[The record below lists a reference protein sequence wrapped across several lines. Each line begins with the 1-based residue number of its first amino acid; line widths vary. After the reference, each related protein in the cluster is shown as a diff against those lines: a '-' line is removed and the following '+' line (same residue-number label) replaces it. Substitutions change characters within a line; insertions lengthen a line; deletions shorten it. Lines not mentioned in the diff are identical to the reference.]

1 MRSKKTKLTFCIC
14 VIVLTI
20 ILILYSLWA
29 NTALQITEYNVT
41 DPLLPEAFDGYRI
54 VQVSDLHCTEFGADN
69 SKLIDAIAESCPDI
83 IVITGD
89 FLDTRYGTE
98 EICISF
104 AGSAA
109 NIAPTYYISGNHDPY
124 TDDYT
129 AFTAKLENAGVTVLE
144 NETVTLYSGNSSIAL
159 IGIDDPILL
168 KKNTSGVN
176 SSSRIS
182 QALDTLSG
190 STEGY
195 TVLLAHHPEFVNVY
209 AEYGIS
215 LVFSGHAH
223 GGQFRFP
230 VVGGLYAPGQ
240 GVLPEY
246 DSGVYS
252 VGGTKMIVSRGLGNS
267 GFPLRLNNR
276 PELVITELH
285 TGDASSK

>member
-54 VQVSDLHCTEFGADN
+54 VQVSDLHCAEFGADN
-69 SKLIDAIAESCPDI
+69 RKLVDAIAESCPDI

-144 NETVTLYSGNSSIAL
+144 NETITLYSGNSSVSL
-159 IGIDDPILL
+159 MGIDDPILL
-168 KKNTSGVN
+168 KKNTSGVD

-182 QALDTLSG
+182 QALDTISD

-195 TVLLAHHPEFVNVY
+195 TILLAHHPEFVNVY

-246 DSGVYS
+246 DAGVYT
-252 VGGTKMIVSRGLGNS
+252 VDGTKMIVSRGLGNS

-285 TGDASSK
+285 TGNTSSK